1 MKGIDRAATAQ
12 RLLNGTRKCRTR
24 FERSVSHRHTHRYEP
39 GILEAIERAGLAFRA
54 RNNGTMNDYVYRAI
68 VEKYER
74 DTGKRYIVGEKP
86 GGEPVGD
93 RPGPGTVVLK

>member
-12 RLLNGTRKCRTR
+12 RLISGTRKCRTR

-39 GILEAIERAGLAFRA
+39 GILEAIEQAGLAFRA

-74 DTGKRYIVGEKP
+74 DTGKRYIPGEKQ
-86 GGEPVGD
+86 EGD
-93 RPGPGTVVLK
+93 EVELGTVVLK